1 MALINPQLVALAIVA
16 NAGNASAYVVAN
28 GFQTGTPTGATA
40 GSAAIDRIAA
50 GNYVLYLDE
59 EEEFG
64 SLTSQGGLVID
75 VISSKRQGVPTI
87 AFATVSHGDVTGEG
101 AAWAGVSAKRKVHV
115 RFYDATGALAEPDE
129 FTVKVWRNPL
139 TLYT

>member
-1 MALINPQLVALAIVA
+1 
-16 NAGNASAYVVAN
+16 
-28 GFQTGTPTGATA
+28 
-40 GSAAIDRIAA
+40 
-50 GNYVLYLDE
+50 
-59 EEEFG
+59 
-64 SLTSQGGLVID
+64 VID

-87 AFATVSHGDVTGEG
+87 VFATVSHGDTTGEG

-115 RFYDATGALAEPDE
+115 RFYDAAGALAEPDE